1 MKVKDKL
8 KTNYDGYYQGESEW
22 RRLGAID
29 KANNIVALCGGSP
42 HKTILEIGAGEGSV
56 LQRLSDLKF
65 GEHLYALEISSAA
78 VEVLRDRKM
87 ERLEEFRLFDGYR
100 IPYEDGKFDLAVL
113 SHVVE
118 HLEYPRQLLYEAAR
132 VARLVFIEVPLE
144 DNLRLK
150 KDYRFDAVGHI
161 NDYSPKTIRRLV
173 QTCDLHVFK
182 QITANASYETYRYQY
197 GREAWFRHLSK
208 EWMLRLM
215 PGVATRLWTYHS
227 ALLCG
232 KIS

>member
-8 KTNYDGYYQGESEW
+8 KANYDGYYQGESEW
-22 RRLGAID
+22 RRLGAMD
-29 KANNIVALCGGSP
+29 KANNIVALCGGRP
-42 HKTILEIGAGEGSV
+42 HKSILEIGAGEGSV
-56 LQRLSDLKF
+56 LQRLSDWKF
-65 GEHLYALEISSAA
+65 GEHLYALEISNAA
-78 VEVLRDRKM
+78 VDVLRARKI
-87 ERLEEFRLFDGYR
+87 ERLEEFRLFDGYS
-100 IPYEDGKFDLAVL
+100 IPYQDENFDLAVL

-118 HLEYPRQLLYEAAR
+118 HLEHPRQLLYEAGR

-150 KDYRFDAVGHI
+150 MDYRFDPVGHI
-161 NDYSPKTIRRLV
+161 NAYSSKTIRRLV
-173 QTCDLHVFK
+173 QTCDLQVFT
-182 QITANASYETYRYQY
+182 QITANSSYETYRYQY
-197 GREAWFRHLSK
+197 GRKGWFRYLSK

-215 PGVATRLWTYHS
+215 PGVATRLGTYHS